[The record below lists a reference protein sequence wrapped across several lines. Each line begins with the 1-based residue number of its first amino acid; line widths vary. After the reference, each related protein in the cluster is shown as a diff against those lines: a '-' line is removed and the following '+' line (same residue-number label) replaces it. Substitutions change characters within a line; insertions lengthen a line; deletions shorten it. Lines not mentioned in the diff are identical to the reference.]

1 MDFILINYRK
11 RIFNKIFNSIINL
24 NIIIAD
30 EETHVYQE
38 KENVYLWLNKVGPYH
53 NPQETY
59 TYFSLPFCK
68 PTDVPADLPEA
79 KYGGLGE
86 VLEGHGFVQS
96 GIAIHFGEEVSSN
109 SLCTSTLTKEDA
121 EHFRYAVRH
130 HYWYQ
135 LYLDDL
141 PVWGMVGQ
149 VQGEGSKTHAND
161 ELVSL
166 FLQNKIGFLE
176 ITKKL
181 IMIMNL
187 KEFKIM
193 KQRKPKNFDEISKL
207 NKYVRLKTYSLCV
220 RSNRND

>member
-1 MDFILINYRK
+1 MKVNIIL
-11 RIFNKIFNSIINL
+11 SIVCLIVFINL

-161 ELVSL
+161 ELVSADTL
-166 FLQNKIGFLE
+166 RTYVY
-176 ITKKL
+176 TKK
-181 IMIMNL
+181 
-187 KEFKIM
+187 
-193 KQRKPKNFDEISKL
+193 EISISRNNGQIIEVNLTSKL
-207 NKYVRLKTYSLCV
+207 PVEIKEGAQMKFSYSVMMHLPA
-220 RSNRND
+220 